1 MMPLC
6 AMRVAALIDDMPV
19 RCTRTLQTLAEQPV
33 LMDEVGVIPHVYS
46 QLPALGKFYGK
57 KVLSVCDAD
66 RSLITVC
73 TLLSANALLYSQP
86 TWLITGQE
94 NLELLIYDHLC
105 ERPLDQVCAGY
116 QRVIDELKTG
126 WRSVDNDQC
135 RCSLITLAVMASSDD
150 YFFFINEKT
159 GHPEKKMCL
168 RHIDKLIHALADF
181 YGMSKADY
189 SCSEE
194 WRGSCEWGPVS
205 PCSSPVTTSDGQ
217 CCLCVRKDVLTVF
230 DHVFGFNL
238 AALVE
243 KQKQHKAVVN
253 GNSLI
258 KSKVPRAIDA

>member
-1 MMPLC
+1 MNKNIVHLSILSVVMMPLC
-6 AMRVAALIDDMPV
+6 AMHVAALIDDMPG
-19 RCTRTLQTLAEQPV
+19 RCTRTLQMLTERPV
-33 LMDEVGVIPHVYS
+33 LTDGAGVIPHVYS
-46 QLPALGKFYGK
+46 QLPALGTFHGK
-57 KVLSVCDAD
+57 KVLAMSEAD

-73 TLLSANALLYSQP
+73 TLLSSNALLYSQP

-105 ERPLDQVCAGY
+105 ERRLDQVCAGY
-116 QRVIDELKTG
+116 QRVINELKTG
-126 WRSVDNDQC
+126 WRYVNKEQC
-135 RCSLITLAVMASSDD
+135 RCVLLPLDVMTSDD
-150 YFFFINEKT
+150 YWFFFNEKT

-168 RHIDKLIHALADF
+168 RHIDRLIRALSDF
-181 YGMSKADY
+181 YGVPKTVY

-217 CCLCVRKDVLTVF
+217 CCLCVHKQALTAF

-243 KQKQHKAVVN
+243 KEK
-253 GNSLI
+253 
-258 KSKVPRAIDA
+258 